1 MPHQAPISDD
11 SGSIHRLTLHDAT
24 FTIILLHAA
33 RILSIRADFAGICQM
48 GISELIIVLVL
59 ALIVIPP
66 EKLPE
71 VMRTFGKIM
80 RELRLA
86 SNTVVREITEVVE
99 DPLSIRQPPPSIAK
113 PPIASSSSSQAT
125 SADQKS

>member
-1 MPHQAPISDD
+1 
-11 SGSIHRLTLHDAT
+11 
-24 FTIILLHAA
+24 
-33 RILSIRADFAGICQM
+33 M